1 MRLSVILAPLLCLAA
16 PLAAQDGAQPS
27 GLPDEAAV
35 LGAIDAHPGVQ
46 AARARIAAAQAD
58 ASARARGPHEF
69 NFQGSYIRR
78 TVDREGEF
86 DEFDT
91 QLTRAIRLPG
101 KARLDRAI
109 GGFGVDAAENLADDA
124 RHDAAL
130 LLAEHW
136 YGWLGAAAEALVDR
150 QAVGNYE
157 RDLAATRRR
166 VELGDAPQLESDQT
180 TAALASARLMLEQS
194 EGRMRLARARLA
206 AQFPGLPLAAEA
218 PAIPAPEIPAGG
230 LARLRDL
237 VPERSHEI
245 AAADAI
251 SRQADSMAERA
262 RRERVAD
269 PSLGVRLF
277 SERSGAE
284 RGAGLLFSMP
294 LGGGHRASLA
304 EQAAAEANAA
314 RSEAALARFAV
325 QEVADANLA
334 EAEFRHTAWQRAH
347 EALKA
352 QMAALAKLRRGQELG
367 EIDLSDLLLGERMVH
382 DAFRAEANARMEAV
396 RAITLLRINSHDLW
410 LME

>member
-1 MRLSVILAPLLCLAA
+1 MRVSVCLLPLLCLAA
-16 PLAAQDGAQPS
+16 PLLAEPVASD

-35 LGAIDAHPGVQ
+35 LGALEAHPGVA
-46 AARARIAAAQAD
+46 AARARVAAAQAD
-58 ASARARGPHEF
+58 SNARARGPHEF
-69 NFQGSYIRR
+69 TFQGSYIRR
-78 TVDREGEF
+78 TVDREGDF

-91 QLTRAIRLPG
+91 QLTRPIRLPG
-101 KARLDRAI
+101 KARLDRDI
-109 GGFGVDAAENLADDA
+109 GGFGVDAAANRADDA

-136 YGWLGAAAEALVDR
+136 YAWLGASAEADVDR
-150 QAVGNYE
+150 QAVANYE

-166 VELGDAPQLESDQT
+166 VELGDAALLETDQT
-180 TAALASARLMLEQS
+180 GAALATARLMLEQS
-194 EGRMRLARARLA
+194 QGRARLARGRLA
-206 AQFPGLPLAAEA
+206 AQFPALPLAVEA
-218 PAIPAPEIPAGG
+218 PRIPAPEIPAGG

-245 AAADAI
+245 AAAEAQA
-251 SRQADSMAERA
+251 RQSETLAERA

-269 PSLGVRLF
+269 PSVGVRLF

-294 LGGGHRASLA
+294 LGGGYRTAQAS
-304 EQAAAEANAA
+304 QAAAEANAA
-314 RSEAALARFAV
+314 RSEAELARF
-325 QEVADANLA
+325 EVREEAEANFA

-347 EALKA
+347 DALKA

-382 DAFRAEANARMEAV
+382 DAFRAEASARVEAV

-410 LME
+410 LVE